1 MFHTLFDPESQNID
15 FNVQA
20 QKNDIKS
27 RFKYGT
33 ENEQYFGK
41 GNKAIDQF
49 NKRKNYIKRMKE
61 LNPKYSKPKTKVKL
75 VVYKNG
81 FILNNGEFRDKIFEE
96 NKRFLDEVNKG
107 NIPQELMKKGIM
119 DLEILLENRKNEI
132 YHSPFNQSIDTSI
145 YNTNTFQNSY
155 QYQYQYRSDDSD
167 ILSLLSNDFNNY
179 NTSNIN
185 NGINWE
191 SSNITSTYI
200 PNSIPQINTQRNM
213 SLYSSKTMKVNN
225 RIMPQKNNNKNN
237 SHKKE
242 KKVVDFL
249 EFKKEED
256 AKKDKNEK
264 NEKNEKKKFTAFS
277 GFGQL
282 LGNINTQGLHID
294 KNAKTSASFYHP
306 ICHVNIRL
314 FNGEIIK
321 ASFNYSQ
328 TVGDI
333 YIYVRKVSG
342 SDNFVLLDGFPPKPI
357 TDYGRSIGE
366 LRLYNSVITQKIN

>member
-41 GNKAIDQF
+41 GNQAIDQF

-61 LNPKYSKPKTKVKL
+61 LNPKYSKSKTKVKI

-132 YHSPFNQSIDTSI
+132 YHSPFYQSINTSI

-155 QYQYQYRSDDSD
+155 LYQYRADDSD
-167 ILSLLSNDFNNY
+167 ILSLLYNDSNNY

-213 SLYSSKTMKVNN
+213 TLYSSKTMKVNN
-225 RIMPQKNNNKNN
+225 GIRAQKNNNKNN

-249 EFKKEED
+249 DFKKEED
-256 AKKDKNEK
+256 AKKDKKEK

-294 KNAKTSASFYHP
+294 KNVKTSVNCFDP

-321 ASFNYSQ
+321 SPFNYSH

-357 TDYGRSIGE
+357 TDYGKSIGE